1 MKQLILGG
9 VRSGKSSHAEKVA
22 KRFLKDVIYIATAQ
36 AFDDEMKS
44 RIVRHQ
50 DDRPE
55 HWQLIEEPLDLER
68 ILLTHN
74 QTHKTL
80 LIDCLT
86 LWLNNCL
93 HYKPDDWQQIK
104 QNFILALS
112 QSKANIIIVSN
123 EVGFSITP
131 DNALARVF
139 CDEQGWLNQDI
150 AKVCQKVTLTVAGL
164 PLELKNE

>member
-22 KRFLKDVIYIATAQ
+22 NRISEDLIYVATAQ
-36 AFDDEMKS
+36 AFDDEMKQ
-44 RIVRHQ
+44 RILRHQ

-55 HWQLIEEPLDLER
+55 HWQLIEEPLNLEQV
-68 ILLTHN
+68 LKTHN
-74 QTHKTL
+74 QKNKTL

-86 LWLNNCL
+86 LWLNNFL
-93 HYKPDDWQQIK
+93 HYKADDWAQIK
-104 QNFILALS
+104 QNFISALS
-112 QSKANIIIVSN
+112 HSKANVILVSN

-150 AKVCQKVTLTVAGL
+150 AKVCDKVTLTVAGI

>member
-22 KRFLKDVIYIATAQ
+22 NQLSKNVIYVATAQ
-36 AFDDEMKS
+36 AFDDEMKN
-44 RIVRHQ
+44 RILRHQ
-50 DDRPE
+50 NDRPG
-55 HWQLIEEPLDLER
+55 HWQLVEEPLDLER

-74 QTHKTL
+74 QIHHTL

-93 HYKPDDWQQIK
+93 HYKANEWQQFK
-104 QNFILALS
+104 TDFLHALS
-112 QSKANIIIVSN
+112 QSKATIILVSN

-150 AKVCQKVTLTVAGL
+150 AKVCDRVTLTVAGIA
-164 PLELKNE
+164 LELKNE